1 MHEVQDGS
9 DWVIDGGKCWISN
22 SLEAG
27 VFVVFANAD
36 PSKGHRGPDKN
47 DKTMFKGVEVHNGW
61 AVVSESDFLAEQ
73 FRLQASQRLWWTRIT
88 KVYRSARRLTRVIRK
103 TSCSCNF
110 DLFSFNFHVSFT

>member
-1 MHEVQDGS
+1 MREVQDGS

-61 AVVSESDFLAEQ
+61 AVVSESDSRTVSAAGITAFVVDKDNKG
-73 FRLQASQRLWWTRIT
+73 LQIGKKADKSDSKNMIH
-88 KVYRSARRLTRVIRK
+88 I
-103 TSCSCNF
+103 C
-110 DLFSFNFHVSFT
+110 